1 VTSRL
6 YDTKLLSS
14 AMERED
20 IGQKM
25 NLQELYEKLLEI
37 TQTKIAVSEGFTNY
51 LEAKGT
57 AYHEAGY
64 DAFVTGSC
72 FQMLSKL
79 NGATNVFEEFQNKI
93 RIGSSKL
100 FMVDFGSAESDVII
114 ADVNLVFYH
123 SE

>member
-1 VTSRL
+1 
-6 YDTKLLSS
+6 
-14 AMERED
+14 MERQD

-37 TQTKIAVSEGFTNY
+37 TQTKIAITEGFTDY
-51 LEAKGT
+51 LQAKGT
-57 AYHEAGY
+57 TYHEAGY

-79 NGATNVFEEFQNKI
+79 SGADTIFEEFENKV

-114 ADVNLVFYH
+114 ADVNIAIYIR
-123 SE
+123 E